1 MKLFVFISSSECA
14 NFLHHSYLVVLVVL
28 MCAQKTF
35 GSLLAL
41 SNDVLAS
48 SHTGKTTRIHSLR
61 CRLFCGTYNL
71 QEALILKTTKT
82 RNLKLAP
89 F

>member
-1 MKLFVFISSSECA
+1 MERVISRKLLFHTIGMKLFVFISISECA

-41 SNDVLAS
+41 SNDV
-48 SHTGKTTRIHSLR
+48 
-61 CRLFCGTYNL
+61 
-71 QEALILKTTKT
+71 
-82 RNLKLAP
+82 
-89 F
+89 